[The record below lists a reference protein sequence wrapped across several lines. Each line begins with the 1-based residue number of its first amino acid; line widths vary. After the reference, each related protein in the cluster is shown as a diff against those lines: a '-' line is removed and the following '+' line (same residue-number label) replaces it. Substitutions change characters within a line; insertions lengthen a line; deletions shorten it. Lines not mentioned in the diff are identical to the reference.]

1 MIVVPGDIVN
11 KKIEGTYEK
20 DSKIVVKYV
29 GLLEEKK
36 ITSLNGLYNPKKDD
50 LVIGKIIDVYP
61 NGWLVDINSPYYG
74 FLLIKDATDRFID
87 ITKDDLNDIL
97 TYGEFI
103 LAKIINV
110 TRNKLINLSIKDKG
124 LGKLKDGIII
134 SISPKKVA
142 RVVGKNASMLNLLK
156 NTLGIEIIVGQNGR
170 IFLKGDYSKILIA
183 YKAIKI
189 IEERSYKKGLTNTIK
204 NFIEKQ
210 LKDAKI

>member
-36 ITSLNGLYNPKKDD
+36 ITSLNGPYNPKKDD

-170 IFLKGDYSKILIA
+170 IFLKGDLNKIMIA